1 MPKYAHKY
9 IRQRELGK
17 KFKRPLQ
24 NVYEQARSQMTPFK
38 YKIYIDSLHD
48 KFDRLYQRYQLH
60 RRAMPTDF
68 RAINN
73 MRSSMN
79 EISSELNDL
88 GESKRYW

>member
-1 MPKYAHKY
+1 
-9 IRQRELGK
+9 
-17 KFKRPLQ
+17 
-24 NVYEQARSQMTPFK
+24 MTPFK

-48 KFDRLYQRYQLH
+48 QFDRLYQRYQLH